1 MPPPKKKWLQE
12 YKAIEQVSLS
22 DSKSA
27 SLITENLSTEARE
40 FVRLFDNGTD
50 QMINN
55 NLKQLSE
62 NSSVKGKIQLSQE
75 VIGGVVQ
82 GVLDQFQSFFEA
94 GCPPSPSQTF
104 KIETPSSEEQQ
115 KLSPSFVNSIKNGNK
130 TVQEQ
135 VKLICVTGEEKKEGG
150 NEGNQLG
157 HEDFTPVVQS
167 VISQFL
173 NGSLADADFR
183 RSRKRSHKH
192 INCSHKGGEGW
203 GGSSSHRVKRSN
215 SVIQFKSRDQGLN
228 QPPSSSSPLASK
240 HRDISRVKPEPQL
253 GQVHDENEAL
263 NLSLPKPVAKV
274 TFASRDRCYTT
285 DSPAIKTFQTSKSEE
300 LSCQE
305 NSQSCSNDSRL
316 DLPSSPSRFS
326 LPVIRHTS
334 SPHPEAA
341 LDMALGSL
349 DMSQTHRRCDG
360 PIFLPPP
367 PSSVP
372 SSRLHPPPTSTQA
385 SSGSS
390 LYPPVH
396 SSPPPSL
403 EGLQKAEQI
412 SSTPHSTFSYPVIKP
427 RAIQPLLEPSST
439 LHTPQFTLSFPTP
452 SSNSGES
459 NCKPVNS
466 LASRATRERHENLS
480 KEEIKRTS
488 SSTREVHNRL
498 EKNRRAHL
506 KMCFDELAI
515 ECNLDPKK
523 TSNLT
528 VIQSAYKFTMSLK
541 RKDREN
547 ERNLAS
553 LVQQK
558 IKLQQRLEE
567 IKRELPGMESESD
580 GE

>member
-50 QMINN
+50 QMLNN

-104 KIETPSSEEQQ
+104 KIETPSEEQQ
-115 KLSPSFVNSIKNGNK
+115 KLSPFVNSIKNGNK
-130 TVQEQ
+130 VVEEQ
-135 VKLICVTGEEKKEGG
+135 VRLICATGGEKEGG
-150 NEGNQLG
+150 NNEGNQLG

-192 INCSHKGGEGW
+192 INCSHKSGEGW
-203 GGSSSHRVKRSN
+203 VASSHRVKRSN
-215 SVIQFKSRDQGLN
+215 SVIQYKSRDQGLN
-228 QPPSSSSPLASK
+228 NQPSSSNTLANK
-240 HRDISRVKPEPQL
+240 HRDIARVKTEQL

-305 NSQSCSNDSRL
+305 NSQQSCSSDSRL

-334 SPHPEAA
+334 SPHPETA

-360 PIFLPPP
+360 PIFLPHP
-367 PSSVP
+367 PSSLP
-372 SSRLHPPPTSTQA
+372 SSRLHSPPTSTQT
-385 SSGSS
+385 SVSS
-390 LYPPVH
+390 LYPVH
-396 SSPPPSL
+396 SSPSPSL

-412 SSTPHSTFSYPVIKP
+412 STPHSTFSYPVIKP
-427 RAIQPLLEPSST
+427 RAIQPLLEPSTT
-439 LHTPQFTLSFPTP
+439 LHTPQFTLSFPAP
-452 SSNSGES
+452 SNPGDS
-459 NCKPVNS
+459 NCKPVTS

-567 IKRELPGMESESD
+567 IKRELPGLKSESD

>member
-12 YKAIEQVSLS
+12 YIAIEQDSTS
-22 DSKSA
+22 DPSPA
-27 SLITENLSTEARE
+27 SFITENLSTEARE
-40 FVRLFDNGTD
+40 FVRLFDNGTE

-62 NSSVKGKIQLSQE
+62 NKNVRGKMTLSQE

-94 GCPPSPSQTF
+94 GCPPSPSQSF
-104 KIETPSSEEQQ
+104 KVETSPEERKLTPFVNPVKNGSKAQEHVKGVCVTEEKEGSEESQ
-115 KLSPSFVNSIKNGNK
+115 IG
-130 TVQEQ
+130 QED
-135 VKLICVTGEEKKEGG
+135 I
-150 NEGNQLG
+150 
-157 HEDFTPVVQS
+157 TPVVQS

-173 NGSLADADFR
+173 NGSLADTDFR

-192 INCSHKGGEGW
+192 INCSHKGAGW
-203 GGSSSHRVKRSN
+203 GGSSARVKRSS
-215 SVIQFKSRDQGLN
+215 SVIQYKSREQEL
-228 QPPSSSSPLASK
+228 PSVILAK
-240 HRDISRVKPEPQL
+240 HEDVSRIKLEQL
-253 GQVHDENEAL
+253 DDVHDENVAL
-263 NLSLPKPVAKV
+263 NLSLPKPVTKV

-285 DSPAIKTFQTSKSEE
+285 DSPAIKSFQTSKSEE
-300 LSCQE
+300 LSSQE
-305 NSQSCSNDSRL
+305 ASLPCKDSHPEL
-316 DLPSSPSRFS
+316 PYKPSPPSSPPRFS

-334 SPHPEAA
+334 SPHSESA
-341 LDMALGSL
+341 LDMAMGSL
-349 DMSQTHRRCDG
+349 DMSQTHRRCESIFI
-360 PIFLPPP
+360 PISSPV
-367 PSSVP
+367 SVP
-372 SSRLHPPPTSTQA
+372 SPRVYPSVPPTSIQT
-385 SSGSS
+385 SPSS
-390 LYPPVH
+390 LYPVH
-396 SSPPPSL
+396 SSPPPPL
-403 EGLQKAEQI
+403 ESIQKADQI
-412 SSTPHSTFSYPVIKP
+412 SASHPSFSYPVIKP

-439 LHTPQFTLSFPTP
+439 LHTPQFTLSYPAP
-452 SSNSGES
+452 SPQDSPS
-459 NCKPVNS
+459 KPVSS

-506 KMCFDELAI
+506 KMCFDELAM

-528 VIQSAYKFTMSLK
+528 VIQSAYKYTMSLK

-553 LVQQK
+553 LVQEK
-558 IKLQQRLEE
+558 IKLQQKLEE
-567 IKRELPGMESESD
+567 IKRELPGLKTESD